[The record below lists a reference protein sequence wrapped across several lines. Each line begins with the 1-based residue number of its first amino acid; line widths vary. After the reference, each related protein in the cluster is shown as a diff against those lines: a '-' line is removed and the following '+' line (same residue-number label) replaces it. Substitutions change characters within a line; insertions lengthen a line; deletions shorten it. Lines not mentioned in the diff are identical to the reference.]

1 MTNRLVN
8 LNELTYY
15 VEKKFIFLI
24 LTLVPLLGIAQNVLV
39 IRNVSIV
46 DMKDSKIKKNKT
58 VIIEGN
64 KIVAITTNGKIP
76 ASSKIVDGS
85 GKFLIPGLWDMHVH
99 TLRRERVP
107 LYLPQLVANGI
118 IGIRD
123 MSTPLEDFDLFRQ
136 ARVDNKRD
144 SIVRPH
150 FIVACGPALDG
161 PNNARPGLSIPIS
174 SVEQAKEA
182 VDLLYNHGANFI
194 KVYSMLRRDAFFA
207 IIDQAR
213 KRGLS
218 VAGHIPA
225 FVSALEAS
233 DAGLK
238 SMEHSYGILECCSRN
253 EATIRKEIEQAASN
267 ANGPAA
273 WAAVVR
279 TTDKAYA
286 DYAVNS
292 DFDQKKADTL
302 FSHFMKNGTWQCPT
316 LVVRLA
322 FALMNDSNFT
332 NDKRV
337 QYIPKTDVDRWNPQ
351 ADLRHKDLTQEET
364 RRRNIRL
371 QEESKNVGRMKKAGV
386 GILAG
391 TDLGNPFIFPGFSL
405 HDELELLVKA
415 GLTPFEALK
424 TATINPARFLNMQDS
439 MGTIEKGSIADLVLL
454 NANPVENISNTKKI
468 EAVIVNGRLLQR
480 EELDAILTRSKTL
493 AGNNIN

>member
-1 MTNRLVN
+1 MKKN
-8 LNELTYY
+8 L
-15 VEKKFIFLI
+15 IFLI
-24 LTLVPLLGIAQNVLV
+24 LALIPLLVAAQNVLV
-39 IRNVSIV
+39 IKNVSVV
-46 DMKDSKIKKNKT
+46 DMKYSNIKKNQT

-64 KIVAITTNGKIP
+64 RIVAISTNAKIP
-76 ASSKIVDGS
+76 ASSKIVDGT

-107 LYLPQLVANGI
+107 LYFPQFVANGI

-136 ARVDNKRD
+136 AMDRRD
-144 SIVRPH
+144 TILRPH
-150 FIVACGPALDG
+150 FIMACGPALDG
-161 PNNARPGLSIPIS
+161 VNNARPGLSIPIA

-194 KVYSMLRRDAFFA
+194 KVYSMLHNDAFLA
-207 IIDQAR
+207 IINQAR

-253 EATIRKEIEQAASN
+253 EVAIRKEIEQAASN
-267 ANGPAA
+267 PNGPAA

-286 DYAVNS
+286 EYAVGN

-302 FSHFMKNGTWQCPT
+302 FSHFIKNGTWQCPT
-316 LVVRLA
+316 LVVRRA

-332 NDKRV
+332 NDRRV
-337 QYIPKTDVDRWNPQ
+337 QYIPKADVDRWNPQ
-351 ADLRHKDLTQEET
+351 TDLRHKDLTAEET
-364 RRRNIRL
+364 TQRNIRF

-424 TATINPARFLNMQDS
+424 TATINPARFFNMQDS
-439 MGTIEKGSIADLVLL
+439 LGTVEKGRIADLVLL
-454 NANPVENISNTKKI
+454 NANPVESISNTKKI

-480 EELDAILTRSKTL
+480 ADLDAILTRSKTL
-493 AGNNIN
+493 VGK